1 MFTGQAQEMYAET
14 DIKRRNIHR
23 GIYLASLCLIAIFL
37 PSSRYMLTVSE
48 IMLAVNWVAEGGFRT
63 RFRRL
68 RSDRAAIA
76 FMLIYVLSVVGLAW
90 SEDPGYAF
98 SHDLLHKLPTLFMPL
113 IVSTSTL
120 PGKKMTRLI
129 LLLFISSVLVVSF
142 IGFFSRLMQPALS
155 FREASPFIPGLYLGL
170 MVIIAAFQLPLL
182 AREGVDRLLMPEPGR
197 SGKLTERE
205 SDNAGEGPSPAFAD
219 RGDGPI
225 PDKIPMSDR
234 VDVVEGPS
242 PAFTDTGDGPMP
254 GPMQMSD
261 GVDVV
266 EGPLPAPDDE
276 VNLPLPDWVITGS
289 RKFFIV
295 GLVISAWLIFF
306 LFHLRTLSGVASF
319 AAALICLTAVFASR
333 SQRFLPKILL
343 PALII
348 IVAALAAGPMVT
360 IWKQTH
366 AETPVI
372 LNSLDSLTARGNP
385 YQHDTLNII
394 RENGNLVYLYI
405 ADGELR
411 EAWNERS
418 TIDYDGTNL
427 AGLELRATL
436 FRYMSSLGLRKDAD
450 GFNRLND
457 KDIAAVERGI
467 TNHLNL
473 NRSGFYVRVYEE
485 MMSLYLYYE
494 SSRQLTEWGSLTK
507 RIDLWRASWEA
518 FRERPLLGWGT
529 GSILP
534 AMDHGLQKNGSTLSG
549 LNMKPHSQYLYILVT
564 LGVAGMIIT
573 VILYAFFVVK
583 RQAHRSLMFI
593 LFLALFLVNFLGN
606 NSLESQP
613 GQDLFVFFSMIYG
626 YFYPHAER
634 QG

>member
-14 DIKRRNIHR
+14 DINRRKIHR

-37 PSSRYMLTVSE
+37 CSSRYMLTVSE
-48 IMLAVNWVAEGGFRT
+48 ILLAVNWVAEGGFRT

-76 FMLIYVLSVVGLAW
+76 FMLIYVLSVVGVIW

-113 IVSTSTL
+113 IVATSTL
-120 PGKKMTRLI
+120 PGRRMTRVI
-129 LLLFISSVLVVSF
+129 LLLFISSVVVVSF
-142 IGFFSRLMQPALS
+142 IGFFSRLTQPALS

-182 AREGVDRLLMPEPGR
+182 ARAGADRMLMRETGG
-197 SGKLTERE
+197 SGKLQKGKGDDVREGLTPERTEPGKIPMGG

-219 RGDGPI
+219 RGDGPM
-225 PDKIPMSDR
+225 PDKMPMSDR
-234 VDVVEGPS
+234 VDVVEGP
-242 PAFTDTGDGPMP
+242 
-254 GPMQMSD
+254 
-261 GVDVV
+261 
-266 EGPLPAPDDE
+266 LPAPADE
-276 VNLPLPDWVITGS
+276 VNLPLPDWVIIGS

-319 AAALICLTAVFASR
+319 AAALICLTAVLAAR

-343 PALII
+343 PAVFVIL
-348 IVAALAAGPMVT
+348 AAVAAGPMVT
-360 IWKQTH
+360 IWRQTH

-372 LNSLDSLTARGNP
+372 FNNLDSLTARGNP

-394 RENGNLVYLYI
+394 RENGSLVYLYI

-411 EAWNERS
+411 EAWNAKS
-418 TIDYDGTNL
+418 IVDYDGTNL

-450 GFNRLND
+450 GFNRLNG

-473 NRSGFYVRVYEE
+473 NRPGFFVRVYEE